1 MNPDEFS
8 NSPTGRIIQTLQGVS
23 AFLPNPL
30 PPPFLDIGSLA
41 RPLERATLALG
52 QLSGIGQ
59 TLPNPHL
66 LIRPFKRVEAVASSK
81 IEGTVTTLPELLMLE
96 VEKNAQNAR
105 SDTREVRNYTFAL
118 DHGLKRLKDLP
129 VSKRLVQE
137 MHKIL
142 LTNVNPDRGAHF
154 VPGEFKKDQN
164 WIGARLIQNA
174 RYVPPPPTHTMTCMD
189 DLEKYIHS
197 DSSAPL
203 LVQLALI
210 HYQFEAIHPFPDGN
224 GRVGRLLIPLILCEK
239 KALTQP
245 LLYLSTFFEKHY
257 DKYIDLMLN
266 VSKSGQWEKW
276 IEFFLQGVASSA
288 NNAIKKSTQL
298 QELHKEFLGKVR
310 SARAS
315 GLLAKLVD
323 ELFDVPATT
332 VPHAMKDLNISYN
345 SAKNNL
351 KKLKDLGI
359 IREGEKNV
367 RPQWYF
373 SDQIMQVSFREND
386 ETTD

>member
-1 MNPDEFS
+1 MNADDFA
-8 NSPTGRIIQTLQGVS
+8 NSPTGKIVQTPQGVG
-23 AFLPNPL
+23 AFLPNSL
-30 PPPFLDIGSLA
+30 PPQTPLDIGSLA
-41 RPLERATLALG
+41 KPLEQATLALG

-81 IEGTVTTLPELLMLE
+81 IEGTVTTLSELLMLE

-129 VSKRLVQE
+129 VSKRLIQE

-142 LTNVNPDRGAHF
+142 LTNVNPDRGANF

-174 RYVPPPPTHTMTCMD
+174 RYVPPSPADAMACMD

-197 DSSAPL
+197 NASVPL

-266 VSKSGQWEKW
+266 VSKKGEWEKW

-288 NNAIKKSTQL
+288 NNAIKKSTRL
-298 QELHKEFLGKVR
+298 QELHKEFMGKVR

-315 GLLAKLVD
+315 ALLAKLVD

-332 VPHAMKDLNISYN
+332 VPHAMRDLNISYN

-359 IREGEKNV
+359 IKEGPDL

-373 SDQIMQVSFREND
+373 SEQIMQVGFADDDSSG
-386 ETTD
+386 